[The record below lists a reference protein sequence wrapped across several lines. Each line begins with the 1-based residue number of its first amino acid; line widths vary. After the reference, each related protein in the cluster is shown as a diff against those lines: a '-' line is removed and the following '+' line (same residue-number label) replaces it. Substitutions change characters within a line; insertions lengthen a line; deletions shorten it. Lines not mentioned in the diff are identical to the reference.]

1 MLILPYVA
9 DGDTFI
15 FADDDILI
23 ISWGSV
29 AAVNKINNVYVFYNK
44 RRGDNFFSPE
54 LPKMY
59 QLNHYNSPSFV
70 IQSVKKQNYFLKN
83 LNRAKKTSIK
93 NWRIFILGDRRIRQL
108 SRVCQKTTKSMK
120 INPCEN

>member
-29 AAVNKINNVYVFYNK
+29 VAVNKINNVYVFYNK
-44 RRGDNFFSPE
+44 RSGGGGGAIS
-54 LPKMY
+54 L
-59 QLNHYNSPSFV
+59 S
-70 IQSVKKQNYFLKN
+70 
-83 LNRAKKTSIK
+83 RAKKTSTK
-93 NWRIFILGDRRIRQL
+93 NPRRFLLGDRRIRQL
-108 SRVCQKTTKSMK
+108 SRICQNLRS
-120 INPCEN
+120 P